1 MATLAPSHERK
12 ESLPSIETVRQLL
25 FAEIYTYDRVYLVL
39 DGLDETSEDVN
50 LRIRDDLT
58 TFPSQLSIL
67 FTSRNIFRIAQTF
80 ASDESIE
87 VIPQNDDIWK
97 YIRQTFQESNQLRE
111 VVSRL
116 KGIDENGVGTIVVQ
130 KARGMY
136 DCQFLQLLPSNH
148 SPGSF
153 LCG

>member
-136 DCQFLQLLPSNH
+136 DHQFLQLLPSNH